1 MLSQPQAP
9 SVQPN
14 EQSVT
19 REPPPRDAPNRSSH
33 LRNGIYQQAVSQA
46 TSSGSSQK
54 RSASARSPSPSHPN
68 KSRRTDLPTGPRAM
82 QREGGTGGN
91 PRSLLDRM
99 GGHAGPNRHQRD
111 EIQAR
116 IDNITNNSSDPNMMM
131 ANGYPGMPLG
141 GMDINAMAMAN
152 PIMLQEIFMNNMAL
166 MQQLS
171 SQIGMLQGFAPQGLN
186 IPGDGVP
193 GDMRVF
199 PAGSNNHTN
208 QVNRGRGN
216 GRGGRG
222 SGRGRGGSHAA
233 PPNLPETT
241 APVSD
246 VTALPDR
253 PSKTPAVIPTIIA
266 PSSSPASFNT
276 TAAPV
281 VAAPTPMQATPPI
294 PYAIPERPQS
304 PSLCKFGLKCTN
316 AHCRWSHPSPVA
328 TPESGVVLSKEA
340 CENGRNCKDKDCIR
354 AHVSP
359 AILNSKFFS
368 PCRNVAYLLPFISYS
383 IVNIYSRHS
392 TCPFKSY
399 TLSLRSLLQSS
410 GLYVQSSPPNLELAA
425 RNTLSF
431 WDGLHSH
438 NLPLQ
443 TPGRPCS
450 AHYFSSR
457 TFYKRP
463 YGHCIDT

>member
-1 MLSQPQAP
+1 MIGSEYGKYGPVLLDSTQLTQVSDPTFTDWLFNEAEKGATASEVSPQPQPQAP
-9 SVQPN
+9 SVQSN
-14 EQSVT
+14 EQLNT
-19 REPPPRDAPNRSSH
+19 REPPPHISRDVPNRSLH
-33 LRNGIYQQAVSQA
+33 QHNGIYQQAVSQA

-82 QREGGTGGN
+82 LREGGTSVN

-99 GGHAGPNRHQRD
+99 SGHAGPNKHQRD

-186 IPGDGVP
+186 IPGGGVP

-233 PPNLPETT
+233 PPNLSETTT

-253 PSKTPAVIPTIIA
+253 PSKTPAVVPTIIA

-281 VAAPTPMQATPPI
+281 VAAPTLVQATPPI

-359 AILNSKFFS
+359 AILNSKFS
-368 PCRNVAYLLPFISYS
+368 
-383 IVNIYSRHS
+383 
-392 TCPFKSY
+392 
-399 TLSLRSLLQSS
+399 
-410 GLYVQSSPPNLELAA
+410 
-425 RNTLSF
+425 
-431 WDGLHSH
+431 
-438 NLPLQ
+438 LPL
-443 TPGRPCS
+443 
-450 AHYFSSR
+450 
-457 TFYKRP
+457 
-463 YGHCIDT
+463 